1 MISAYTDAFVLFGG
15 SNSQLVRLFLSLV
28 LLYVPCCLVLESQAL
43 STELKISAACTCF
56 FSQNASASFVCFCTA
71 LGRLVRIREGWSS
84 YFNFGIWTSF
94 SAMTSLP
101 VPVQIVQS
109 RVVDQAQLEGGCISL
124 KSRIDVCCTA
134 SPLVPLKLR
143 GRYQARTMRRV
154 RLVGTDREGVDFFF
168 IRSSLL

>member
-1 MISAYTDAFVLFGG
+1 
-15 SNSQLVRLFLSLV
+15 
-28 LLYVPCCLVLESQAL
+28 
-43 STELKISAACTCF
+43 
-56 FSQNASASFVCFCTA
+56 
-71 LGRLVRIREGWSS
+71 VRIREGWSS
-84 YFNFGIWTSF
+84 YFNIGIWASF

-154 RLVGTDREGVDFFF
+154 RLVGTDREVVDFF
-168 IRSSLL
+168 SSVHFCSDQIAFGFF